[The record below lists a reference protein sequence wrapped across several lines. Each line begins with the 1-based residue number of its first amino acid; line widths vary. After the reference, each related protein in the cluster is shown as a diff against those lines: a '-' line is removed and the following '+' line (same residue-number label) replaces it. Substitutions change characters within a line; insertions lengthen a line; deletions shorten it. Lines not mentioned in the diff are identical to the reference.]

1 MRQVEKGN
9 GALLPED
16 SPSVRSATSAE
27 HCAGPTPS
35 DLAFG
40 RERGSGMAPG
50 PAGSG
55 LRDGTRPTRRRLLE
69 YAREVNLIGKQI
81 GSYIVEKELG
91 AGGTGTV
98 YLCSH
103 TLIERK
109 VAIKVLHDDLA
120 SQPEQVARFFQE
132 AKAAA
137 EIGHPNIVV
146 IIDFGQIDVPEG
158 SRSYLMME
166 CLDGASLDKRL
177 RSESFTL
184 DQIAHI
190 LSQVCS
196 ALMASHGK
204 GIIHRDLKPAN
215 VQICPRSF
223 DPIFVKLLDFG
234 IAKLTAPLPDSRR
247 TQYGMV
253 LGTPSYMS
261 PEQCE
266 GKGAIDHRSD
276 IYSLGVMLY
285 EMLTGTV
292 PFVGEI
298 RDVLLGHM
306 TKTPLPPR
314 QRNPDI
320 PPEWEALCLHMMEKS
335 RDARFQSVSEV
346 AQALADLPRHAQAYS
361 AISAHPPSSSG
372 HTMRLDPAENSRVAA
387 ERPTLHVSLNAV
399 LGTAPG
405 QPSPGSTRESSA
417 PTAPHAGGG
426 IPATASGS
434 PTEHA
439 PAAGQQPFGQPSKDG
454 QPEKPPASPVPSSG
468 RLDVAPPE
476 STPLPSGSGED
487 LAGMAAC
494 YALVTDVRH
503 AAFLSTLL
511 VRPSGRWFNV
521 AELCTTG
528 QVAAPATLPPQP
540 LFCCWLPHPWGDPSL
555 VAVVFVSLRDGS
567 NTVALCRRV
576 SWGSPPG

>member
-1 MRQVEKGN
+1 M
-9 GALLPED
+9 
-16 SPSVRSATSAE
+16 
-27 HCAGPTPS
+27 
-35 DLAFG
+35 
-40 RERGSGMAPG
+40 
-50 PAGSG
+50 
-55 LRDGTRPTRRRLLE
+55 
-69 YAREVNLIGKQI
+69 NLIGKQI

-146 IIDFGQIDVPEG
+146 IIDFGQIEVPEG

-184 DQIAHI
+184 EQISHI
-190 LSQVCS
+190 LAQVCS

-223 DPIFVKLLDFG
+223 DPLFVKLLDFG

-306 TKTPLPPR
+306 MKTPAPPR

-361 AISAHPPSSSG
+361 ALSTHRPSASG
-372 HTMRLDPAENSRVAA
+372 HTMRLDPEENSRMAA
-387 ERPTLHVSLNAV
+387 ERPTLHLSMNAV
-399 LGTAPG
+399 MGTT
-405 QPSPGSTRESSA
+405 PSPALQTTPSVETAAAGASATGDAA
-417 PTAPHAGGG
+417 PTAGLAHDPSK
-426 IPATASGS
+426 PAQEPGKSAASPLPASGR
-434 PTEHA
+434 
-439 PAAGQQPFGQPSKDG
+439 
-454 QPEKPPASPVPSSG
+454 V
-468 RLDVAPPE
+468 DVAPPE
-476 STPLPSGSGED
+476 AMPTPSGSADE
-487 LAGMAAC
+487 LTGMAAC

-555 VAVVFVSLRDGS
+555 AAVVFVSLRDGS

-576 SWGSPPG
+576 SWGSPPE